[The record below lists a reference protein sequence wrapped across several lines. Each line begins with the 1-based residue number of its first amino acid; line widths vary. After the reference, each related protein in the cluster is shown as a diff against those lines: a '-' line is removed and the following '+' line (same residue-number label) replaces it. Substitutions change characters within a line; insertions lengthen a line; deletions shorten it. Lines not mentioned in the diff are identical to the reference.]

1 MHHSPEG
8 VLVQEVWCEEVVE
21 VGGGGEGCSTG
32 GIYSVY
38 SEGQHVIY
46 RGIYSRVLW
55 WVGQVGS
62 SIYRD
67 GSMYRGISYNSYICV
82 GIMYIRVT
90 VGDMLH
96 IGYISVR
103 SRGIA

>member
-21 VGGGGEGCSTG
+21 VGGGGEGCGTG
-32 GIYSVY
+32 GIYSM
-38 SEGQHVIY
+38 SSREQQVIY
-46 RGIYSRVLW
+46 RCIYSVWW
-55 WVGQVGS
+55 WVDRVV
-62 SIYRD
+62 SIIY
-67 GSMYRGISYNSYICV
+67 SECIMYRSISYNRYICV
-82 GIMYIRVT
+82 SIIYIRVT

-103 SRGIA
+103 SRGMA